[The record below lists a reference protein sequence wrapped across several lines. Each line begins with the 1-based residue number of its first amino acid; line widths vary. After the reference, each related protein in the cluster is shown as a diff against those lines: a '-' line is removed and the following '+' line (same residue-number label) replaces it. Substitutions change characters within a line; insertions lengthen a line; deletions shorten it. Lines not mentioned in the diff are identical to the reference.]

1 VSADVVRIGVIGAG
15 RMGRVHLDALA
26 LSESAMAVAVVD
38 PVPAAREAVA
48 ARVVSTYATV
58 EQLLERGGFDA
69 VLVAA
74 PTDLHRDLV
83 VRLAQ
88 AGIPVLS
95 EKPCGLRPADARVA
109 ADAAREAGTVLQ
121 IGYWR
126 RFVPELVALRERLAS
141 GELGEPSLVICHQWD
156 HELPSAQFRA
166 HSGGIAVDMG
176 VHEIDQVR
184 WLLGAEFED
193 VVGVP
198 AGSSAGEASA
208 ADPDCA
214 AVLARLSDGTAATIT
229 LGRHFPPG
237 DSCWLELFARRGY
250 ERALFMWGDD
260 ADRAFHA
267 GLAAQADAF
276 AATVRGEAQRGATGE
291 DAVAALAVAERIA
304 ARERVGSAG
313 GASGV
318 RPRSADGGGT

>member
-15 RMGRVHLDALA
+15 RMGRAHLDALA

-48 ARVVSTYATV
+48 GRVVSTYATID
-58 EQLLERGGFDA
+58 QLLERGGFDA

-95 EKPCGLRPADARVA
+95 EKPCGLRPEDARAA
-109 ADAAREAGTVLQ
+109 ADAAREAATVLQ

-126 RFVPELVALRERLAS
+126 RFVPELVALRERLAN

-156 HELPSAQFRA
+156 HELPTTQFRA
-166 HSGGIAVDMG
+166 RSGGIAVDMG

-184 WLLGAEFED
+184 WLLGAEFE
-193 VVGVP
+193 GVRGIA
-198 AGSSAGEASA
+198 AGSSAAEASA
-208 ADPDCA
+208 ADPDSA
-214 AVLARLSDGTAATIT
+214 VVLARLSDGTAATIT

-237 DSCWLELFARRGY
+237 DSCWLELFARGGY
-250 ERALFMWGDD
+250 ERTLFMWSDD
-260 ADRAFHA
+260 AERAFHA
-267 GLAAQADAF
+267 ALAAQADAF
-276 AATVRGEAQRGATGE
+276 AAAVRGEAQRGATGE
-291 DAVAALAVAERIA
+291 DAVAALEVAERIA
-304 ARERVGSAG
+304 ASLAGAGARERVSSAG
-313 GASGV
+313 G
-318 RPRSADGGGT
+318 GGA